1 MEYLEELLSRTDFF
15 RDLKRDEDGHIVR
28 CKIHEPFHDIVREL
42 SRDEYKLIKD
52 TKSGFSDLD
61 DLGVTRQLSLTWDV
75 DTNTIEDHSNLCFS
89 ALFCFGGLKKQDGNT
104 TTILSNS
111 YSKLHTLLYFGN
123 PRSGKLPNRLFS
135 RLNLLRAL
143 DLSSTNISGSVKPIA
158 NLHLLHLDIS
168 NNFMNGSFSK
178 QGKGKNSIFLL
189 IVRIIITR
197 II

>member
-123 PRSGKLPNRLFS
+123 PRSG
-135 RLNLLRAL
+135 
-143 DLSSTNISGSVKPIA
+143 SVKPIA